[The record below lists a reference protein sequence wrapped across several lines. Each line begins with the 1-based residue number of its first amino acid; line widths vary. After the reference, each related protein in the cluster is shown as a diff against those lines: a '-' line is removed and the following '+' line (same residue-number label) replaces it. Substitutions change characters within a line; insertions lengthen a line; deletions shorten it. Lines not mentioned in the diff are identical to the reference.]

1 MLVLMMSK
9 FMQTLVMQIKIY
21 KILKQKIEDLRF
33 FLSLFF
39 QPYALYYSQVI
50 QKPKNQQIYYTLS
63 QQKYKGNGVYPS
75 NQSKHYKNNGVHR
88 MGYQSN
94 PYKLQKD
101 NGMGYPDNPYKLYKN
116 NGIHKNLQNK
126 HNHK

>member
-1 MLVLMMSK
+1 MLILVKMLVLMLMVKLMLVLMMSK

-63 QQKYKGNGVYPS
+63 Q
-75 NQSKHYKNNGVHR
+75 
-88 MGYQSN
+88 
-94 PYKLQKD
+94 
-101 NGMGYPDNPYKLYKN
+101 
-116 NGIHKNLQNK
+116 
-126 HNHK
+126 